1 MRGDEGH
8 ARGELYAGKRW
19 SSMGKA
25 QAKESA
31 AKGRSS
37 TTGSHSECSSMRAS
51 AQGQVTM
58 EQGLCGAEA
67 KQRTC
72 VRGDKCHTQKMLPG
86 IAHLRIKKG
95 AATWMDQRKRTWNR

>member
-37 TTGSHSECSSMRAS
+37 TTGSHSERSSMRAS

-58 EQGLCGAEA
+58 EQGRACA
-67 KQRTC
+67 
-72 VRGDKCHTQKMLPG
+72 VP
-86 IAHLRIKKG
+86 
-95 AATWMDQRKRTWNR
+95 KRSKERV

>member
-1 MRGDEGH
+1 MSGDEGH

-25 QAKESA
+25 QAESA

-37 TTGSHSECSSMRAS
+37 TTGSHSERSSMRAS

-72 VRGDKCHTQKMLPG
+72 VRGDKYHTWKMLPG
-86 IAHLRIKKG
+86 IAHLRIKE
-95 AATWMDQRKRTWNR
+95 Q